1 MWRALLLAAAAC
13 SFVHGNA
20 VSGSGDARGP
30 AIDAARNAMKMPLP
44 DATPSPFE
52 LTGMQWSIP
61 CLAAVGG
68 VPNACTAAPTSPSYT
83 NIVTLDGQASEHWMV
98 TVEIAGAMEGLAF
111 ANGTQDGAWYV
122 GGDTGGD
129 NGDNYYEVSVSSP
142 AQHYY
147 LNDGVN
153 TNQFSIADDYTVQ
166 LPIDGNATVTFTAS
180 PQDTL
185 EWQGVDNMSR
195 PITITGFTA
204 PPPNGMLY
212 GQWAYFV
219 VMGASPM

>member
-1 MWRALLLAAAAC
+1 MWRALLLAAGAC
-13 SFVHGNA
+13 SFVHGSE
-20 VSGSGDARGP
+20 VPGPGSGSGDASVP
-30 AIDAARNAMKMPLP
+30 IDAPRDALKMPLP
-44 DATPSPFE
+44 DATPAPF
-52 LTGMQWSIP
+52 GMQWSIP
-61 CLAAVGG
+61 CLASVGG
-68 VPNACTAAPTSPSYT
+68 VPTACTAAQTSPSYT
-83 NIVTLDGQASEHWMV
+83 NVVVLDGAASEHWMV
-98 TVEIAGAMEGLAF
+98 TVEVAGAMEGLTF

-129 NGDNYYEVSVSSP
+129 NGDNYYEVTVSSP

-147 LNDGVN
+147 LNYGVN

-185 EWQGVDNMSR
+185 EWQGIDSMNQ
-195 PITITGFTA
+195 PIAITGFTA

-219 VMGASPM
+219 VTKAEPM